1 MSYVA
6 RWEIHHAVA
15 VAVVVDVIR
24 AFTTAAYAF
33 AAGATT
39 IYLVQTVDEALELGS
54 ALPEALIVGEEGGRQ
69 PKGFHL
75 PNSPVAV
82 ARADVAGRPLIQR
95 TSAGTQGIAA
105 ASHVEHVFA
114 ASLVCA
120 SATAAAVAT
129 LSPDPPTYVI
139 TGRYQDAVEVGH
151 DDVLTA
157 QLIERARS
165 GQPLEAEATAKAV
178 AASEEASRTLALGPP
193 HVHPDDIA
201 LATRVDLFAF
211 AMRVERGDGRQRL
224 VPERFTPGS
233 EADLS
238 STT

>member
-1 MSYVA
+1 
-6 RWEIHHAVA
+6 

-33 AAGATT
+33 AGGATT
-39 IYLVQTVDEALELGS
+39 IYLVQTVQEALELGS
-54 ALPEALIVGEEGGRQ
+54 VMPDALIVGEEHGRQ

-75 PNSPVAV
+75 PNSPATI
-82 ARADVAGRPLIQR
+82 AKADVAGRPLVQR

-105 ASHVEHVFA
+105 VSHVEHVFA

-139 TGRYQDAVEVGH
+139 TGRFEETTDAGQD
-151 DDVLTA
+151 DLLTA
-157 QLIERARS
+157 KLIERARS

-178 AASEEASRTLALGPP
+178 AQSEEADRTLALGPP
-193 HVHPDDIA
+193 HVHPDDII
-201 LATRVDLFAF
+201 LATKVDAFAF
-211 AMRVERGDGRQRL
+211 AMRVERVEGLQRL
-224 VPERFTPGS
+224 VTVPHT
-233 EADLS
+233 
-238 STT
+238 STSRT